1 MTINNRRQTIAATS
15 VSPHIQPSRITLSR
29 RDWLWQWGAAM
40 AAAGGGGLL
49 ANAAWAQLSTTA
61 ATTTSTT
68 TGSAT
73 ATTTTAVPASSGTY
87 AIATNNKLEKKQI
100 TIAVANKSALAYL
113 PLTVAE
119 QMGFFRLEGLDV
131 DIIEPPSLMRAQQ
144 LATSG
149 GADIVSGWVE
159 QTLAWQAKDQ
169 LKGPTFV
176 AFVLMGRAPQMA
188 FGVSTKT
195 LPDFKNLG
203 DLRGKKI
210 GIMAPSTPSHTIAHL
225 VLTRGGLRLGD
236 TSFVSVG
243 TPSGALAA
251 LRAGQ
256 IDALS
261 YIDPLVTQLEQR
273 GELRVVADT
282 RTLRGT
288 LAACGGDMPASC
300 LYATPE
306 FVQKSPVTTQA
317 VTHAMVHALKWLQ
330 TAGVSD
336 LMKIVPESYFA
347 GDRALYLAAF
357 ARMREAIAL
366 DGIIPPVGMRNTL
379 EAVRSADPALRA
391 QRIDLDKCYTN
402 VFAQKAK
409 QRFKV

>member
-1 MTINNRRQTIAATS
+1 
-15 VSPHIQPSRITLSR
+15 
-29 RDWLWQWGAAM
+29 M

-49 ANAAWAQLSTTA
+49 ANAAWAQVSATA
-61 ATTTSTT
+61 GTTTSTT

-73 ATTTTAVPASSGTY
+73 ATAATAVPAGSGTY

-119 QMGFFRLEGLDV
+119 QMGFFRLEGLEV
-131 DIIEPPSLMRAQQ
+131 DIIEPPNLLRAQQ
-144 LATSG
+144 LTTSG

-159 QTLAWQAKDQ
+159 QTLAWQTKEPA
-169 LKGPTFV
+169 FV

-195 LPDFKNLG
+195 LPDFKNLS

-261 YIDPLVTQLEQR
+261 YIDPLITQLEQR

-306 FVQKSPVTTQA
+306 FVQKNPVTTQA

-366 DGIIPPVGMRNTL
+366 DGIIPPLGVRNTL
-379 EAVRSADPALRA
+379 EALRSADPALRA
-391 QRIDLDKCYTN
+391 QRIDLERCYTN

>member
-1 MTINNRRQTIAATS
+1 MGQIIKPLSFLPLTAPTATILT
-15 VSPHIQPSRITLSR
+15 R
-29 RDWLWQWGAAM
+29 RDWLWQLSTAT
-40 AAAGGGGLL
+40 AAAGGAGLL
-49 ANAAWAQLSTTA
+49 ANAAWAQIA
-61 ATTTSTT
+61 ASS
-68 TGSAT
+68 SAT
-73 ATTTTAVPASSGTY
+73 ATTTTATVTATAATPAGSGTY
-87 AIATNNKLEKKQI
+87 AIVANSKLEKKQI

-119 QMGFFRLEGLDV
+119 QMGFFRLEGLEV
-131 DIIEPPSLMRAQQ
+131 DIVEAPSILRAQQ

-149 GADIVSGWVE
+149 GADIVSGWAQ
-159 QTLAWQAKDQ
+159 QTLVQTPAGT
-169 LKGPTFV
+169 KGPAFL

-195 LPDFKNLG
+195 MPNFKSLS
-203 DLRGKKI
+203 DLRGQKI

-225 VLTRGGLRLGD
+225 VLSRGGLRFGD
-236 TSFVSVG
+236 LNFVSVG
-243 TPSGALAA
+243 APSSALAA

-256 IDALS
+256 IDALCCV
-261 YIDPLVTQLEQR
+261 DPLATQLEQR

-300 LYATPE
+300 LYAPPE
-306 FVQKSPVTTQA
+306 FVQKNPVTLQA
-317 VTHAMVHALKWLQ
+317 VTDTMVRALKWLQ

-366 DGIIPPVGMRNTL
+366 DGMIPPAGMRNTL
-379 EAVRSADPALRA
+379 EAIRSAEPALRA
-391 QRIDLDKCYTN
+391 EKIDLERCYTN

>member
-1 MTINNRRQTIAATS
+1 M
-15 VSPHIQPSRITLSR
+15 TLSR
-29 RDWLWQWGAAM
+29 RDWLRHLGTATACTGV
-40 AAAGGGGLL
+40 AGLL
-49 ANAAWAQLSTTA
+49 VNKTWAQV
-61 ATTTSTT
+61 TTSPSSL
-68 TGSAT
+68 GT
-73 ATTTTAVPASSGTY
+73 ATTTATTTATATVAAPAGSGTY
-87 AIATNNKLEKKQI
+87 TIVANNKLEKKQI

-119 QMGFFRLEGLDV
+119 QLGFFRLEGLEV
-131 DIIEPPSLMRAQQ
+131 NIVEPPNLARAQQ

-149 GADIVSGWVE
+149 GVDIGSGWVE
-159 QTLAWQAKDQ
+159 QTLAWQAKG
-169 LKGPTFV
+169 LTAGPAFV
-176 AFVLMGRAPQMA
+176 AFVLMGRAPQLA
-188 FGVSTKT
+188 FGVSTISM
-195 LPDFKNLG
+195 PDFKNLS

-210 GIMAPSTPSHTIAHL
+210 GVLAPGTPSHTIAHL
-225 VLTRGGLRLGD
+225 VMSRAGLRLAD
-236 TSFVSVG
+236 MNFVSVG
-243 TPSGALAA
+243 TPNGAQAA
-251 LRAGQ
+251 LRSGR

-261 YIDPLVTQLEQR
+261 YFDPLATQLEQR

-306 FVQKSPVTTQA
+306 FVQNNPVTVQA
-317 VTHAMVHALKWLQ
+317 VTHAIVRALKWLQ

-336 LMKIVPESYFA
+336 MMKVVPDSYFA

-366 DGIIPPVGMRNTL
+366 DGIISPAGMRNTL
-379 EAVRSADPALRA
+379 DAIRTAEPALRA
-391 QRIDLDKCYTN
+391 QRIDLEKCYTN
-402 VFAQKAK
+402 VFALKAK